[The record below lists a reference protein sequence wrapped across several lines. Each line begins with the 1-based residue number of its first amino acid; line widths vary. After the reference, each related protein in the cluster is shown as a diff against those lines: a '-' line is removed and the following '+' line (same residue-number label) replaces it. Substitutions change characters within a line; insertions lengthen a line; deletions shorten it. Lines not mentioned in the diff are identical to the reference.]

1 MSIEIRGINEL
12 ENAIAAA
19 YSGTKARKIRKDA
32 INAGGEVVMEQLKK
46 NFEAFKM
53 TGYSKQEIM
62 RTDAKTKSDIE
73 GLQIGWNGPHGR
85 WRLIHL
91 NEFGYTRKGKQY
103 TPRGFGTIQKTV
115 EQTRKGYLDTVAGEM
130 RKML

>member
-19 YSGTKARKIRKDA
+19 YSGAKARKIRKDA
-32 INAGGEVVMEQLKK
+32 INAGGDAVMGQLKK

-53 TGYSKQEIM
+53 SGYSEQEIM
-62 RTDAKTKSDIE
+62 RTDARTKSDIE
-73 GLQIGWNGPHGR
+73 GLQIGWNGPHDR

-91 NEFGYTRKGKQY
+91 NEFGYTRGGKQY
-103 TPRGFGTIQKTV
+103 TPRGFGVIQKTI
-115 EQTRKGYLDTVAGEM
+115 EQTKKEYFDTVAGEM
-130 RKML
+130 RKSL